1 MKLTEK
7 SQTVFDY
14 IKANGGKVTI
24 DELCSALDKAPRSI
38 NANVTD
44 LSKKGLVTRE
54 KVAGEGLLHIKL
66 SGEQPGKMP
75 LKILEAI
82 NEETGEKLKCSGDKI
97 EIQSIVAKQKYKLRF
112 KIDYAEKSSMEVNL
126 YGRSH

>member
-7 SQTVFDY
+7 SQGVFDY

-24 DELCSALDKAPRSI
+24 DELCSGLDRTARSV

-54 KVAGEGLLHIKL
+54 KVTADGEDAK
-66 SGEQPGKMP
+66 
-75 LKILEAI
+75 
-82 NEETGEKLKCSGDKI
+82 
-97 EIQSIVAKQKYKLRF
+97 EIT
-112 KIDYAEKSSMEVNL
+112 YAVLTPEGATFVPSDDAE
-126 YGRSH
+126 